1 MPVLFCKS
9 PLNED
14 VVAIIKSYAGV
25 TLLDVADAV
34 RALHREGVHATFA
47 RGEMRH
53 FSKLCF
59 MIKQK
64 FAKEDE
70 LTHRT
75 VRNELQY
82 EHRLSQTHYLLAFKV
97 MGFDYKVDAEG
108 FWIRARLNVEKW
120 CDDLKPMIERQD
132 KEQWDAFFAEQGR
145 HDVLYECIPRL
156 LQRLRADKNL
166 RLHYELKL
174 IKPLF

>member
-1 MPVLFCKS
+1 MQLFFKT
-9 PLNED
+9 PLNDD

-34 RALHREGVHATFA
+34 RALRREGVHVTFA
-47 RGEMRH
+47 LGEMRH

-59 MIKQK
+59 MIKHK
-64 FAKEDE
+64 FVKEDE
-70 LTHRT
+70 LTHHT

-82 EHRLSQTHYLLAFKV
+82 EHRLPQNHYLLAFKV
-97 MGFDYKVDAEG
+97 MGFDYKVHAEG
-108 FWIRARLNVEKW
+108 FCIRARLNVEQW
-120 CDDLKPMIERQD
+120 CADLKPMIERQD
-132 KEQWDAFFAEQGR
+132 KEQWDAFFAAQGR
-145 HDVLYECIPRL
+145 HDVPYECIPRL
-156 LQRLRADKNL
+156 LGRLLADKNL